1 MLPKSTEVLVVSD
14 ETIRSIIREAQKQKV
29 TPDVFLRYLLKHYK
43 LNFQKDI
50 NVERR
55 IIKIEK

>member
-29 TPDVFLRYLLKHYK
+29 TPDVFLRYLLKHYT

-50 NVERR
+50 NIERK